1 MPPRCFLEPAQR
13 CQPRKQRA
21 PGLADPDADAS
32 CSGFRESNGA
42 SKPSDDHLL
51 ADVLRSYRSLRGRR
65 RSAVPCR
72 GGTLARVRV
81 QPELGSFGPPT
92 ALSGSA
98 FDDWQCD
105 GRWRWDGKAYS
116 LNSGVLR
123 NSFWFWVSVIPKKQR
138 KLQLF
143 FLLRV

>member
-1 MPPRCFLEPAQR
+1 MSPRCFLEPAQR

-51 ADVLRSYRSLRGRR
+51 ADVLRSYRSLRSRR
-65 RSAVPCR
+65 RSAVPGRLSC
-72 GGTLARVRV
+72 VRV
-81 QPELGSFGPPT
+81 QPELGSVRASDCAFR
-92 ALSGSA
+92 LRL

-105 GRWRWDGKAYS
+105 GRWRWDGKAYW

-143 FLLRV
+143 FLLRL